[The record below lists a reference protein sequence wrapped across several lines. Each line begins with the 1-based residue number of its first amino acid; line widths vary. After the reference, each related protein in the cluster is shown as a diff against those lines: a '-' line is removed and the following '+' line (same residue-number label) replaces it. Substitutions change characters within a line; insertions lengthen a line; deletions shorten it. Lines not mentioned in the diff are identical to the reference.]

1 MLAVM
6 QLKAI
11 FLKRC
16 KKVYSIGQ
24 IVRLRS
30 DRKWI
35 GIIYEVGNNGYADWA
50 KVEWFIDIKDIIS
63 SYYMAQLEPL

>member
-1 MLAVM
+1 
-6 QLKAI
+6 
-11 FLKRC
+11 
-16 KKVYSIGQ
+16 VYSIGQ

>member
-1 MLAVM
+1 MYA
-6 QLKAI
+6 
-11 FLKRC
+11 
-16 KKVYSIGQ
+16 IGQ

-35 GIIYEVGNNGYADWA
+35 GYIYEVGNNGYAPYA
-50 KVEWFIDIKDIIS
+50 KVEWFCDVKGAYIP